1 MFEGSTLKDVTDF
14 FSFYLDR
21 PVIDRTG
28 IEDDYDVTLEFPG
41 DGTGRLPWKT
51 GGSMVMGGFDVAR
64 LAMAFDGLGF
74 NIESATAP
82 FEILV
87 IDHVQ
92 RPSPAY
98 TGRLLLIEP

>member
-1 MFEGSTLKDVTDF
+1 ML
-14 FSFYLDR
+14 
-21 PVIDRTG
+21 
-28 IEDDYDVTLEFPG
+28 
-41 DGTGRLPWKT
+41 
-51 GGSMVMGGFDVAR
+51 MGGFDVAR

-74 NIESATAP
+74 NVESTTAP

-98 TGRLLLIEP
+98 TGRLLLIEPLRYERNTTSIWR